1 MTDPAPLFQHIS
13 RFSSA
18 RVLCV
23 GDAMLD
29 RFVTG
34 TVTRISPEAPI
45 PVLQVVDERVMV
57 GGAGNVVA
65 NIISLGAAAAL
76 VTVLGDDATG
86 QELDSM
92 LGGMAGLT
100 SHAVVEPGRVTTR
113 KSRFIA
119 GSQQLLRADR
129 ETIAPICANAERVVI
144 AALHAEAPRAQ
155 VIILS
160 DYGKGVLTQAVIG
173 AAMAAGRAQSIP
185 VLVDPKGID
194 FTRYRGAA
202 VLSPNRGELHAA
214 SQMPVGSDAEVVAA
228 ARHVIARCGVG
239 AVLVTRSEQGLSLVD
254 ATGEQHFPA
263 AAREVFDVSGAGD
276 TAGAT
281 FATALA
287 AGAPRGDAAALA
299 NLAGG
304 IVVGKVGTA
313 TIDPE
318 DLLGALHDADLR
330 ATDAKVKTLEQAQ
343 SVIGGWQRRGQ
354 KVGFTN
360 GTFDLIH
367 PGHVASLAQARA
379 ACDRLV
385 VGLNSDASVRR
396 YKGPDRPIQN
406 ETARSIVLASLA
418 TVDLVVIFDEDTP
431 IRLIE
436 GVRPD
441 VLVKGAD
448 YTIETVVGADFVQSY
463 GGKVVL
469 AKLVDGQSTTRTIQK
484 IAG

>member
-1 MTDPAPLFQHIS
+1 
-13 RFSSA
+13 
-18 RVLCV
+18 
-23 GDAMLD
+23 MLD

-34 TVTRISPEAPI
+34 SVTRISPEAPI
-45 PVLQVVDERVMV
+45 PVLRVLDERAMA

-65 NIISLGAAAAL
+65 NITALGASAVL

-86 QELDSM
+86 QELKAM
-92 LGGMAGLT
+92 LAGMAGLGC
-100 SHAVVEPGRVTTR
+100 HAAVEPGRITTR
-113 KSRFIA
+113 KTRFIA

-129 ETIAPICANAERVVI
+129 ETVKTIGADAERAVI
-144 AALHAEAPRAQ
+144 AGLQSEAPRCQ
-155 VIILS
+155 VIVLS
-160 DYGKGVLTQAVIG
+160 DYGKGVLTQAVID
-173 AAMAAGRAQSIP
+173 AAIAAGKANGIP
-185 VLVDPKGID
+185 VIVDPKGVD
-194 FTRYRGAA
+194 FSRYRGAD
-202 VLSPNRGELHAA
+202 VLSPNRGELQAA

-228 ARHVIARCGVG
+228 ARHIIARCGVG

-254 ATGEQHFPA
+254 STTEQHFAA

-287 AGAPRGDAAALA
+287 SGAPRGDAASLA

-313 TIDPE
+313 TVDPE
-318 DLLGALHDADLR
+318 DLFAALHDADLR
-330 ATDAKVKTLEQAQ
+330 ATDAKIKTLEQAQ
-343 SVIGGWQRRGQ
+343 GVIAGWRRRGQ
-354 KVGFTN
+354 KIGFTN
-360 GTFDLIH
+360 GTFDLVH
-367 PGHVASLAQARA
+367 PGHIASLAQARG

-385 VGLNSDASVRR
+385 VGLNSDDSVRR

-418 TVDLVVIFDEDTP
+418 TVDLVIIFGEDTP

-463 GGKVVL
+463 GGRVVL

>member
-1 MTDPAPLFQHIS
+1 MADPSPLFHHVA
-13 RFSSA
+13 RFSEA

-34 TVTRISPEAPI
+34 SVTRISPEAPI
-45 PVLQVVDERVMV
+45 PVLLVTDEKVMA

-65 NIISLGAAAAL
+65 NITALGASAVL
-76 VTVLGDDATG
+76 VTVLGDDLTG
-86 QELDSM
+86 QELKVMLDSM
-92 LGGMAGLT
+92 TGLAC
-100 SHAVVEPGRVTTR
+100 HAAVEPGRITTR
-113 KSRFIA
+113 KTRFIA

-129 ETIAPICANAERVVI
+129 ETVKTIDAHAERAVI
-144 AALHAEAPRAQ
+144 AALQSEAPRCQ
-155 VIILS
+155 VIVLS
-160 DYGKGVLTQAVIG
+160 DYGKGVLTQAVID
-173 AAMAAGRAQSIP
+173 AAIAAGRACSIP
-185 VLVDPKGID
+185 VIVDPKGID
-194 FTRYRGAA
+194 FSRYRGAD

-214 SQMPVGSDAEVVAA
+214 SQMPVGSDAEAVAA
-228 ARHVIARCGVG
+228 ARQIIQRCGVG

-254 ATGEQHFPA
+254 ATTEQHFSA

-287 AGAPRGDAAALA
+287 SGAPRGDAAALA

-318 DLLGALHDADLR
+318 DLIAALHDADLR
-330 ATDAKVKTLEQAQ
+330 ATDAKIKTLEQAQ
-343 SVIGGWQRRGQ
+343 AVIAGWRRRGQ
-354 KVGFTN
+354 KIGFTN

-367 PGHVASLAQARA
+367 PGHIASLAQARST
-379 ACDRLV
+379 CDRLV
-385 VGLNSDASVRR
+385 VGLNSDESVRR

-418 TVDLVVIFDEDTP
+418 TVDLVVIFGEDTP

-448 YTIETVVGADFVQSY
+448 YTIETVVGAEFVQSY

>member
-1 MTDPAPLFQHIS
+1 MADPSPLFLHVA
-13 RFSSA
+13 RFPEA

-29 RFVTG
+29 SFVTG
-34 TVTRISPEAPI
+34 SVTRISPEAPI
-45 PVLQVVDERVMV
+45 PVLQVTDEKVMA

-65 NIISLGAAAAL
+65 NIIALGASAVL

-86 QELDSM
+86 QELKAM
-92 LGGMAGLT
+92 LGGMARLAC
-100 SHAVVEPGRVTTR
+100 HAAVEPGRVTTR
-113 KSRFIA
+113 KTRFIA

-129 ETIAPICANAERVVI
+129 ETVKTISAEAERAVI
-144 AALHAEAPRAQ
+144 AALQFEAPRCQ
-155 VIILS
+155 VIVLS
-160 DYGKGVLTQAVIG
+160 DYDKGVLTQAIID
-173 AAMAAGRAQSIP
+173 AAIATGRAHSIP
-185 VLVDPKGID
+185 VIVDPKGID
-194 FTRYRGAA
+194 FSRYRGAD
-202 VLSPNRGELHAA
+202 VLSPNRVELHAA
-214 SQMPVGSDAEVVAA
+214 SQMPVGSDAEAVAA
-228 ARHVIARCGVG
+228 ARQIIQRCGVG

-254 ATGEQHFPA
+254 TATEQHFSA

-287 AGAPRGDAAALA
+287 SGAPRGDAAALA

-313 TIDPE
+313 TVDPE
-318 DLLGALHDADLR
+318 DLLAALHDADLR
-330 ATDAKVKTLEQAQ
+330 ATDAKIKTLEQAQ
-343 SVIGGWQRRGQ
+343 VVIAGWRRRGQ
-354 KVGFTN
+354 KIGFSN

-367 PGHVASLAQARA
+367 PGHIASLAQARG

-385 VGLNSDASVRR
+385 VGLNSDESVRR

-418 TVDLVVIFDEDTP
+418 TVDLVIIFSEDTP

-463 GGKVVL
+463 GGKIVL